1 MAYSSESASRGF
13 IPPKDDHER
22 LVMRRAEEL
31 TRAAE
36 GSGRVRWTSF
46 LSDREQDLCVAA
58 MNRTGCSC
66 YGFEGGFEQ
75 AERKLLCIRPAGAYG
90 EPPLCCVRVKF
101 GQLGP
106 GHRDVLGS
114 VLGLGVKRE
123 SLGDIFLGDAPAI
136 EAYLCA
142 LEPAARL
149 LCQELTSVGRVPAS
163 AEIVPFDQLPTSV
176 QAPQRHSVTVTV
188 ASLRADSVL
197 AAMLRI
203 SRGQAC
209 ELIRAGRVSINH
221 IPVTAAHTDV
231 YEGDVFTVRGTGRFC
246 LQQLGGKSRKDRLFI
261 TYFQYG

>member
-1 MAYSSESASRGF
+1 MAYSSEPASRGF
-13 IPPKDDHER
+13 IPPRDDHER
-22 LVMRRAEEL
+22 LIMRRAEEL
-31 TRAAE
+31 SRAAE

-58 MNRTGCSC
+58 MNRVGCCC

-101 GQLGP
+101 SQPGP
-106 GHRDVLGS
+106 GHRDLLGAA
-114 VLGLGVKRE
+114 LGLGIKRE
-123 SLGDIFLGDAPAI
+123 SLGDILLDGTPASQGF
-136 EAYLCA
+136 LCA

-149 LCQELTSVGRVPAS
+149 ICQELTAVGHTPAG
-163 AEIVPFDQLPTSV
+163 AEMVLFDSLPANV
-176 QAPQRHSVTVTV
+176 REPQRNCVTVTV

-209 ELIRAGRVSINH
+209 DLIRAGRVAINH
-221 IPVTAAHTDV
+221 IPVTSAHTDV
-231 YEGDVFTVRGTGRFC
+231 YEGDIFTVRGTGRFC

-261 TYFQYG
+261 TYFPYG